1 MKAKRKLFVDSSTT
15 TLVYEPDFE
24 ESNSPKL
31 DTTSK
36 FNERLKRKRQTP
48 SMMSYNQTPILLTD
62 QSFEFEHK
70 SIAEFASPSYESL
83 SSK

>member
-36 FNERLKRKRQTP
+36 FNERLARKRQTP